1 MMTALELR
9 LRQALQPWRTA
20 PAWRIAFSGGLDS
33 SVLLHLLADWARH
46 EDLPPL
52 SAIHVH
58 HGLQPAA
65 DAWPEYCAQ
74 FCARLDIPLEV
85 VRVQVAPGAS
95 LEQAARRVRYAAFA
109 ERLGSG
115 EVLLGAQHRDDQAET
130 LLLRLLRGAGVRG
143 LAAMPA
149 SRPLGQGSLVRPL
162 LDCSRAELQ
171 AYAQTHGMIWID

>member
-65 DAWPEYCAQ
+65 DAQGQHLQAHAACLLGDYQ
-74 FCARLDIPLEV
+74 RARLLW
-85 VRVQVAPGAS
+85 
-95 LEQAARRVRYAAFA
+95 
-109 ERLGSG
+109 ERLAQSG
-115 EVLLGAQHRDDQAET
+115 DGEAQLH
-130 LLLRLLRGAGVRG
+130 
-143 LAAMPA
+143 
-149 SRPLGQGSLVRPL
+149 LGQL
-162 LDCSRAELQ
+162 
-171 AYAQTHGMIWID
+171 AQRRTA

>member
-1 MMTALELR
+1 M
-9 LRQALQPWRTA
+9 
-20 PAWRIAFSGGLDS
+20 
-33 SVLLHLLADWARH
+33 
-46 EDLPPL
+46 L
-52 SAIHVH
+52 SAVHVH

-65 DAWPEYCAQ
+65 DAWPEHCAQ

-130 LLLRLLRGAGVRG
+130 LLLAALYAGALLGRTTEAQAAG
-143 LAAMPA
+143 
-149 SRPLGQGSLVRPL
+149 
-162 LDCSRAELQ
+162 
-171 AYAQTHGMIWID
+171 